1 MKIVRFGTE
10 ASRTDTSHG
19 RDEEFPGRVG
29 VSTAG
34 GIVDVTD
41 AAGGSLRALI
51 ADGPTALQR
60 IHQALANAPVVP
72 GAKLLAPVVSHPR
85 IFGIGLN
92 YAEHTA
98 ESKLKAGNVPTVFLK
113 LASSIVGPGDPI
125 VLPDRKISKEP
136 DYEGELALVI
146 GQGGYRIAAAD
157 WERHVFGYTI
167 CNDVSARDVQFATS
181 QWSLAKSFP
190 TFCPIGPWI
199 VTPDELGD
207 PHQLDLATH
216 IVSPGKDGEQMQHSN
231 TRHLIFGIPQLI
243 EYVSSIVPLVPGD
256 VLSTGTPAGVGMGR
270 EPRRWL
276 RPGEEV
282 VITIHGIGELRNP
295 VRAEV

>member
-1 MKIVRFGTE
+1 MKIVRFGRE
-10 ASRTDTSHG
+10 QASEDTSQG
-19 RDEEFPGRVG
+19 RYEEFPGRVG
-29 VSTAG
+29 VSTAA

-41 AAGGSLRALI
+41 AAGGSLRALLSGG
-51 ADGPTALQR
+51 ATALQR
-60 IHQALANAPVVP
+60 LHEAVADAPAVP
-72 GAKLLAPVVSHPR
+72 DAKLLAPVVSHPR

-98 ESKLKAGNVPTVFLK
+98 ESKLKAGNVPSVFLK
-113 LASSIVGPGDPI
+113 LASSIIGPGDAI

-136 DYEGELALVI
+136 DFEGELAVVI
-146 GQGGYRIAAAD
+146 GHGGFRIAATD

-207 PHQLDLATH
+207 PHQLDLRTH
-216 IVSPGKDGEQMQHSN
+216 INGEQMQHSN
-231 TRHLIFGIPQLI
+231 TKHLIFGIPQLI
-243 EYVSSIVPLVPGD
+243 EYVSSIVPLEAGD
-256 VLSTGTPAGVGMGR
+256 VISTGTPEGVGMGR
-270 EPRRWL
+270 EPKRWL
-276 RPGEEV
+276 RPGEEI
-282 VITIHGIGELRNP
+282 VITIQGIGELRNP
-295 VRAEV
+295 IRTET